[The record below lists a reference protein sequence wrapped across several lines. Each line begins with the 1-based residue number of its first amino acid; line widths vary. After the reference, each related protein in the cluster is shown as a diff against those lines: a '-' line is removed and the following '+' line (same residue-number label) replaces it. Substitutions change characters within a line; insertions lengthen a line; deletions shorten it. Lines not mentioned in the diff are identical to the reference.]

1 MKKFICLALAFVM
14 CAAVLTGCGKFDIE
28 NEDLTA
34 YVKLG
39 DITDFPYEELCER
52 YEAYREQLSETTK
65 SFYPTTGYTLDF
77 FVTAELVGEDGTTTE
92 IEAWTHDDDADYI
105 KDYDVYRY
113 ADKSAFDYGVCY
125 KVDDVSTSTTAGRTV
140 KVDEAFSFTM
150 KLDKD
155 YEDDALAG
163 KTVKFTVTVKKA
175 LPAVYTDSYISDL
188 LVSFYNAVAKSK
200 DVIEYGDTIKM
211 NFTGTIDGEKFDG
224 GTGENYSIVVGEA
237 GFIEGFESQLVGHK
251 NGEKFEITVTF
262 PEDYEPDETLAGKEA
277 VFAIEIKDVYNDN
290 ALITENTPF
299 DNIWE
304 LKYAFRVQSFSEYA
318 LMDFVYDRSELISY
332 PDKLVSTF
340 EKIYTDYVN
349 RKVSDMVATYAQ
361 YGQTYTKKEVRE
373 MLYPDGSDKTYIEES
388 AKKAA
393 YQYIV
398 VKLTQKALGIEYTDE
413 DYAAD
418 LEQIAKDY
426 TSYYGVEYTAKEI
439 ESLYGEEVM
448 RLSFIETLVTDTLL
462 DRISGAPE
470 IPQSG
475 TSES

>member
-1 MKKFICLALAFVM
+1 MKKFICLVMTLVM
-14 CAAVLTGCGKFDIE
+14 CAAVFSGCGKFDME

-52 YEAYREQLSETTK
+52 YEKYRAQLAETTT

-77 FVTAELVGEDGTTTE
+77 FVTAELVGEEDTTT
-92 IEAWTHDDDADYI
+92 IEKWTHDSESDYI
-105 KDYDVYRY
+105 QGYDLYRY
-113 ADKSAFDYGVCY
+113 SENSAFDYGVCY
-125 KVDDVSTSTTAGRTV
+125 KVDDVSVSTNTGRTV
-140 KVDEAFSFTM
+140 KKDEAFSFTM
-150 KLDKD
+150 KLAED
-155 YEDDALAG
+155 YEDADLAG

-175 LPAVYTDSYISDL
+175 LPAVYTDSYISDML
-188 LVSFYNAVAKSK
+188 LSFYNAVTKSK
-200 DVIEYGDTIKM
+200 DVIEWGDTVKM

-224 GTGENYSIVVGEA
+224 GTAENYSIIVGEA

-251 NGEKFEITVTF
+251 NGEKFDITVTF
-262 PEDYEPDETLAGKEA
+262 PEDYENDESLAGKEA
-277 VFAIEIKDVYNDN
+277 VFAIEIKDVYNDT

-299 DNIWE
+299 SSIWE
-304 LKYAFRVQSFSEYA
+304 LKYAFRVQSFATYA

-332 PDKLVSTF
+332 PEKLVATF

-349 RKVSDMVATYAQ
+349 REVSEMVQTYAQ
-361 YGQTYTKKEVRE
+361 YGQTYTKKQMRE

-388 AKKAA
+388 AKTAA

-398 VKLTQKALGIEYTDE
+398 VKLTQKALGLEYTDE
-413 DYAAD
+413 DYASD
-418 LEQIAKDY
+418 LEQIAADY
-426 TSYYGVEYTAKEI
+426 TSYYGEEYTAKYI

-448 RLSFIETLVTDTLL
+448 RLSFIETLVTDKLL

-470 IPQSG
+470 IPQAE